1 MLCPKGKCFRAL
13 ASLCDLTYR
22 LLKWFATCLVVVI
35 MPYEQKETFTGTLE
49 KRWSEFIFNKILD
62 QLNKNWFHHSCCSL
76 NFMNQNDYFNIKLPL
91 IWMNS
96 LSRHATV
103 CQSDW
108 TIQFQT
114 TVKVRIHRKTPA
126 IKFFSA
132 KMRPRLF

>member
-1 MLCPKGKCFRAL
+1 
-13 ASLCDLTYR
+13 
-22 LLKWFATCLVVVI
+22 
-35 MPYEQKETFTGTLE
+35 
-49 KRWSEFIFNKILD
+49 
-62 QLNKNWFHHSCCSL
+62 
-76 NFMNQNDYFNIKLPL
+76 MNQNDYFNIKLPL

-126 IKFFSA
+126 IKFFLQKCDLAFSKKGFRCRSCLVNLA
-132 KMRPRLF
+132 NVFKVNFV